1 MVTIG
6 NQYLAKQIR
15 SIKVNLEHKLTL
27 QMNLTVSM
35 YYSEVGN
42 HTVGLKN
49 IYSYCI
55 LEYTLNLSTSSAAAS
70 LCHI

>member
-35 YYSEVGN
+35 YNSEAGN
-42 HTVGLKN
+42 HTVGFKKN
-49 IYSYCI
+49 I
-55 LEYTLNLSTSSAAAS
+55 
-70 LCHI
+70 